1 MADEGVYTQTLLI
14 KLKANFLVRYL
25 LLPIL
30 AAKIKDRDKG
40 RKKERERKRKSEIE
54 KE

>member
-25 LLPIL
+25 LLPIF
-30 AAKIKDRDKG
+30 AAKIKDR
-40 RKKERERKRKSEIE
+40 ERERKEERERKKE